1 LGESL
6 TIGELGENLR
16 LVLSSNDVLKH
27 KTIIFLMHSMGGLI
41 VRSFLTEYAREDYA
55 KRIKLLYFLATP
67 TEGSEL
73 SHVFG
78 LVSQNPQF
86 REMAPADRANKL
98 GEEVRRWLAARF
110 NIASYSAYETA
121 KTPSGIPGVPCFII
135 VPMTN
140 ALALCN
146 RPADPI
152 PNANHI
158 TISPT

>member
-1 LGESL
+1 
-6 TIGELGENLR
+6 
-16 LVLSSNDVLKH
+16 
-27 KTIIFLMHSMGGLI
+27 MHSMGGLI